1 MLYDMIVKGCD
12 NHLEIFIF
20 IRLLTGQGSCKC
32 GFSALVNKIIIWIQY
47 VIYENEMERKRNY

>member
-1 MLYDMIVKGCD
+1 MIVKGCD

-32 GFSALVNKIIIWIQY
+32 GFSALINKIIIWIQY